1 MSNELQISLHSE
13 PNTALPGATVKPDSK
28 RCMDKV
34 RSLSDAFVNNV
45 ASDSGTN
52 KFARPGSAGV
62 DKYPLHPRCCAARD
76 SELTQGDGH

>member
-34 RSLSDAFVNNV
+34 RSLSDAFVPPSETSHTARGV
-45 ASDSGTN
+45 ACQGVGSITRTTRLLRSQG
-52 KFARPGSAGV
+52 ARGAG
-62 DKYPLHPRCCAARD
+62 
-76 SELTQGDGH
+76 